1 MVKIIIKTIIHGDL
15 WGIDGDM
22 IIGNCDDNNYH
33 DTMTIIIIVNHD
45 GHDDYSF
52 LRQSTCAGRGCFA
65 ETSTGCGLSLI
76 TE

>member
-1 MVKIIIKTIIHGDL
+1 MAMMVMMMVMVMLILGN
-15 WGIDGDM
+15 GID
-22 IIGNCDDNNYH
+22 DDN
-33 DTMTIIIIVNHD
+33 D
-45 GHDDYSF
+45 GHDDHSF

>member
-1 MVKIIIKTIIHGDL
+1 MVMIIIKTIIYGDL
-15 WGIDGDM
+15 WGSN
-22 IIGNCDDNNYH
+22 GNCDDNDYH
-33 DTMTIIIIVNHD
+33 DTMTTIIIVNHD